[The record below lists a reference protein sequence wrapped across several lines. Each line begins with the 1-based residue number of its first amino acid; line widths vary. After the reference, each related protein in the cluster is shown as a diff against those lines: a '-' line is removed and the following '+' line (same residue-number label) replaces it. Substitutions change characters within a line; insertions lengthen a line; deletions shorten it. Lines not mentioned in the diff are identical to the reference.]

1 MIKKILFFLAVL
13 INFVL
18 SAQNSIPYYYHLS
31 KQNGMPTEVV
41 YDVYQ
46 DRKGFIWLST
56 EQGLFRY
63 DGKNYQNYALDEQT
77 SKSGSCISEDKY
89 GRIWYSNFDGYLYFI
104 EKGQL
109 KLFKPHIPIGY
120 LKFGLIN
127 NSLFTVEEEGVI
139 VYDLQTGKKKK
150 SYLIN
155 QKKTQFY
162 A

>member
-1 MIKKILFFLAVL
+1 
-13 INFVL
+13 
-18 SAQNSIPYYYHLS
+18 
-31 KQNGMPTEVV
+31 MPTEVV
-41 YDVYQ
+41 YGNVYQ
-46 DRKGFIWLST
+46 DRKGFIWIST

-63 DGKNYQNYALDEQT
+63 DGKNYQNYALGDETDFLNQVLV
-77 SKSGSCISEDKY
+77 SAKINI

-139 VYDLQTGKKKK
+139 DL
-150 SYLIN
+150 
-155 QKKTQFY
+155 
-162 A
+162 

>member
-77 SKSGSCISEDKY
+77 SKSGSCISED
-89 GRIWYSNFDGYLYFI
+89 
-104 EKGQL
+104 
-109 KLFKPHIPIGY
+109 
-120 LKFGLIN
+120 
-127 NSLFTVEEEGVI
+127 
-139 VYDLQTGKKKK
+139 
-150 SYLIN
+150 N
-155 QKKTQFY
+155 Q
-162 A
+162 